1 MLWKL
6 SLTGIK
12 SRLRDYLVLFSG
24 LVMASAI
31 FYMFES
37 MASNEAFLTSNST
50 ISSTVIIF
58 RLGSVLLSII
68 TFVYILYA
76 NSFLMTMRQKD
87 YAMFMM
93 LGAKGRKI
101 AQMIFSE
108 TFIVGILATLVG
120 SVVGMG
126 LTSIVSHLLVQQLNI
141 KISHFSP
148 FSVHGLLITIVF
160 FSILFLLAA
169 IVNAFSIVKKPILT
183 LIRADQTPTQM
194 KQHKFLFFLEVVLGI
209 ASLTCGY
216 YMMQNLEK
224 FQLFGIVIALVTIV
238 LGTYFIFHSVI
249 IFCLSLLKKADG
261 IALRKLNNFTLSQLS
276 FRIREYTQML
286 SMVAMLFALALGAL
300 TVGLGFKNEIS
311 KMTNSFTV
319 YDVVLNNAQKIDQ
332 QEVAKLDPKVNAS
345 YTQKEDEQTIYYLSE
360 QFEQM
365 PFIVKEGMNGD
376 RNIKPKNKEITA
388 TQLAQEL
395 TLQDSLREY
404 ELPEQQ
410 PKEIKLVSQEEF
422 SQLNLPETTLQ
433 LIQVTDFDKQLSN
446 LEKLVAENKANNEE
460 LKNVDYSFTQKADV
474 YNTFNG
480 MFSGFEF
487 MGFFLGLAF
496 LTMLASCLMFKILSG
511 SKSDQVR
518 YEMLQKIGTRQG
530 LLTQSIRREIGVLFL
545 APGLLGVVHVLFG
558 LQMFKLLMSDPYD
571 NLWLP
576 FTIFFVLYFVY
587 YVITTWLYTGIVLKK
602 KA

>member
-360 QFEQM
+360 QFEQT

-376 RNIKPKNKEITA
+376 RNIKPKNKKITA

>member
-360 QFEQM
+360 QFEQT

-376 RNIKPKNKEITA
+376 RNIKSKNKEITA

-474 YNTFNG
+474 YNTFNS

>member
-6 SLTGIK
+6 SLTGMK

-360 QFEQM
+360 QFEQT

-474 YNTFNG
+474 YNTFNS

>member
-311 KMTNSFTV
+311 KMTNNFTV

-360 QFEQM
+360 QFEQT

-474 YNTFNG
+474 YNTFNS

>member
-6 SLTGIK
+6 SLTGMK

-360 QFEQM
+360 QFEQT

-518 YEMLQKIGTRQG
+518 YEMLQKIGTRQE